1 MSRFL
6 SVCLLLMLASTSINA
21 LTLTFAYE
29 DKPQPP
35 YYLGDANQVL
45 AEKPGIAVE
54 MLQKLDQNMDEFE
67 IKFVRMPW
75 KRALYS
81 LKSNRVDGIFNA
93 SYKPERIDFGC
104 YPTKDAKQN
113 GPIDSDRRITRIS
126 YSLYRLDSFT
136 FNWQGDWKVLKGQL
150 VGAPLGYSIVGDL
163 QKQGIAVEESSS
175 TQSNLLMLM
184 TKRLNLV
191 ALQTI
196 SADSIL
202 SAQASQKQT
211 PNSQQNY
218 GAIKK
223 LSPALISKDYYLM
236 LSHDLVRKYPQ
247 LTQKIWN
254 EVKHIREQHSDSLY
268 RAYQE

>member
-6 SVCLLLMLASTSINA
+6 SVCLLLTLASPSINA

-29 DKPQPP
+29 NKPQPP
-35 YYLGDANQVL
+35 YYLGDANQVF

-54 MLQKLDQNMDEFE
+54 MLQKLDQNMDELE

-93 SYKPERIDFGC
+93 SYKPERLDFGR

-126 YSLYRLDSFT
+126 YSLYCLDSFA
-136 FNWQGDWKVLKGQL
+136 FNWQGDWQMLKGQL

-163 QKQGIAVEESSS
+163 QKQGIEVEESSS

-184 TKRLNLV
+184 TKRINLV

-202 SAQASQKQT
+202 SAQVNQKQT
-211 PNSQQNY
+211 SSAQQNY

-223 LSPALISKDYYLM
+223 LSPALVSKDYYLM
-236 LSHDLVRKYPQ
+236 LSHGFVRQYPQ
-247 LTQKIWN
+247 LAQKIWD
-254 EVKHIREQHSDSLY
+254 EVKRIRVQHSDSLY
-268 RAYQE
+268 RAYQD